1 MVEYGEV
8 KMLHGLL
15 SDGLGALDPEW
26 AALGSF
32 LAQLKKRTEMENG
45 LQASHATPKS
55 ANSAWDLV

>member
-1 MVEYGEV
+1 
-8 KMLHGLL
+8 MLHGLF
-15 SDGLGALDPEW
+15 SDGLGALDPER

-55 ANSAWDLV
+55 AKSAWDLV